1 MTRRT
6 ERHQQQAGLDPVS
19 EMISNILGLV
29 NSGTITI
36 DIDKQPLLRLII
48 NQGDTQKINLEFGQK
63 FTELLFEASVGA
75 IKNIYSQPHTR
86 PPFYVLRMR
95 KTIQVIDDKQG

>member
-1 MTRRT
+1 MTGRT
-6 ERHQQQAGLDPVS
+6 EKHQQQAGLDLVS
-19 EMISNILGLV
+19 GMISNILGSV

-63 FTELLFEASVGA
+63 FTEMLFEVGTKM
-75 IKNIYSQPHTR
+75 ISGKLKNLS
-86 PPFYVLRMR
+86 
-95 KTIQVIDDKQG
+95 

>member
-6 ERHQQQAGLDPVS
+6 ESHQQRADIDPVS
-19 EMISNILGLV
+19 GMISNILGSV

-63 FTELLFEASVGA
+63 FMELLFEAVAEMISGKL
-75 IKNIYSQPHTR
+75 KNLS
-86 PPFYVLRMR
+86 
-95 KTIQVIDDKQG
+95 

>member
-6 ERHQQQAGLDPVS
+6 ERHQQQADLDPVS
-19 EMISNILGLV
+19 KMITNILGSV

-63 FTELLFEASVGA
+63 FMEMLTEASIEMICSKIRTLINEG
-75 IKNIYSQPHTR
+75 
-86 PPFYVLRMR
+86 
-95 KTIQVIDDKQG
+95 

>member
-6 ERHQQQAGLDPVS
+6 ERNQQQAGLDPVS
-19 EMISNILGLV
+19 EMISNILGSV

-63 FTELLFEASVGA
+63 FTELLFEAGA
-75 IKNIYSQPHTR
+75 EMISGKLKNLS
-86 PPFYVLRMR
+86 
-95 KTIQVIDDKQG
+95 

>member
-19 EMISNILGLV
+19 EC

-63 FTELLFEASVGA
+63 FTELLFEVGA
-75 IKNIYSQPHTR
+75 EMISGKLKNLS
-86 PPFYVLRMR
+86 
-95 KTIQVIDDKQG
+95 